1 TAQPVKR
8 VEVVNLPDP
17 QNVTGSVE
25 VTNLPAV
32 QDVNVTNAPAGPP
45 SRFQL
50 VGFTTAALPGDS
62 GLFAFTLACQAEFFG
77 SRICT
82 SREVFETVDVP
93 TGLRGTFPGA
103 DVGGCGRD
111 GMQGEGFTASV
122 GTGSHA
128 VVNGARF

>member
-1 TAQPVKR
+1 MRLPLAVLAVVPALFAYSVTATAQPVKR

-50 VGFTTAALPGDS
+50 VGFTAATFTGDS
-62 GLFAFTLACQAEFFG
+62 GFFAFTLACQAE
-77 SRICT
+77 
-82 SREVFETVDVP
+82 
-93 TGLRGTFPGA
+93 
-103 DVGGCGRD
+103 GG
-111 GMQGEGFTASV
+111 
-122 GTGSHA
+122 
-128 VVNGARF
+128 

>member
-1 TAQPVKR
+1 MRLSLATLAVVPALFAYSVTATAQPVKR

-32 QDVNVTNAPAGPP
+32 QDVNVTNAPVGPP

-50 VGFTTAALPGDS
+50 VGFTTAALTGDS
-62 GLFAFTLACQAEFFG
+62 GLFAFTLACQAEFVG

-82 SREVFETVDVP
+82 SPEVFETVDVP
-93 TGLRGTFPGA
+93 TGLSGDA
-103 DVGGCGRD
+103 
-111 GMQGEGFTASV
+111 
-122 GTGSHA
+122 
-128 VVNGARF
+128 